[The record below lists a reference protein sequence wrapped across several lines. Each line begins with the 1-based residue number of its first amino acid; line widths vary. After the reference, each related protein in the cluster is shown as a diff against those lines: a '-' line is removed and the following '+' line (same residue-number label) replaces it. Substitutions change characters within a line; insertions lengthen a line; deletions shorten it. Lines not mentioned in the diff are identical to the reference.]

1 MSVAGSTGL
10 LPSEAY
16 RELIA
21 SGVVEPDFSQRLA
34 LERMDDLC
42 HRLAAMD
49 GKSGKLARLLQRKRP
64 EAPIGLYMWGSVGRG
79 KTMLMDLMLEAAPLE
94 KKQRLHFQAF
104 MADIHNRIHRFR
116 ESVKSGERKDT
127 DPMPPIAAEFVAE
140 TQLLCLDEFAVTD
153 IADAMILARLFEA
166 LFARGL
172 VLVATSNVEPDR
184 LYEGGLNRALF
195 MPFVAL
201 LKQRVEIFEVDAR
214 TDYRLEKLGG
224 SKVYHVPA
232 DGQAQAALDAV
243 FRSILGGVVAA
254 PDTLLVKGRKL
265 IVPLAGNGIAR
276 FPYEALCKAALG
288 NLDFLAI
295 ARAYHTVMIDGIPVI
310 PAESRNEAKR
320 FIALID
326 ALYDQSV
333 KLYASAEVEPQ
344 NIYRAESGREAFEFD
359 RTASRLIEMQSADYR
374 ALPHGERVANIQAGQ
389 GTEKS

>member
-21 SGVVEPDFSQRLA
+21 SGVVEPDLSQSLA

-42 HRLAAMD
+42 RRLAASE
-49 GKSGKLARLLQRKRP
+49 GKGGRLARLLQRKRP
-64 EAPIGLYMWGSVGRG
+64 EAPIGLYLWGSVGRG
-79 KTMLMDLMLEAAPLE
+79 KTMLMDLMLEAAPVE

-116 ESVKSGERKDT
+116 ESVKRGERKDT
-127 DPMPPIAAEFVAE
+127 DPMPPIAAEYMAE

-201 LKQRVEIFEVDAR
+201 LKQRVEIVEVDAR

-224 SKVYHVPA
+224 SPVYHVPA
-232 DGQAQAALDAV
+232 DGKAKAQLDAA
-243 FRSILGGVVAA
+243 FRSMLGGVVAA
-254 PDTLLVKGRKL
+254 SDTLLVKGRKV
-265 IVPLAGNGIAR
+265 IVPLAGKGVAR

-295 ARAYHTVMIDGIPVI
+295 AQSYPVVMIDGIPVI

-333 KLYASAEVEPQ
+333 KLYASAEVEPHK
-344 NIYRAESGREAFEFD
+344 IYLADSGREAFEFD

-374 ALPHGERVANIQAGQ
+374 ALPHGERVASKA
-389 GTEKS
+389 

>member
-10 LPSEAY
+10 LPSAAY

-21 SGVVEPDFSQRLA
+21 SGVIEPDLAQRAA

-42 HRLAAMD
+42 RRLAEME
-49 GKSGKLARLLQRKRP
+49 GKGGKIARLLQRKKP
-64 EAPIGLYMWGSVGRG
+64 KAPVGLYLWGSVGRG
-79 KTMLMDLMLEAAPLE
+79 KTMLMDLMLEAAPVE

-116 ESVKSGERKDT
+116 ESVKRGERKDT
-127 DPMPPIAAEFVAE
+127 DPIPPVAADFVAK
-140 TQLLCLDEFAVTD
+140 TQVLCLDEFAVTD

-201 LKQRVEIFEVDAR
+201 LKQRVEIVEVDAR

-224 SKVYHVPA
+224 SPVYHVPA
-232 DGQAQAALDAV
+232 DHAAKAALDAS
-243 FRSILGGVVAA
+243 FRSLLGGAVAA
-254 PDTLLVKGRKL
+254 PDRLVVKGRKL
-265 IVPLAGNGIAR
+265 IVPLAGNGVAR
-276 FPYEALCKAALG
+276 FPYEALCKVALG

-333 KLYASAEVEPQ
+333 KLYASAEVMPHA
-344 NIYRAESGREAFEFD
+344 IYQADSGREAFEFD

-374 ALPHGERVANIQAGQ
+374 ALPHGERVASTHAGQ
-389 GTEKS
+389 GSE

>member
-1 MSVAGSTGL
+1 
-10 LPSEAY
+10 
-16 RELIA
+16 
-21 SGVVEPDFSQRLA
+21 
-34 LERMDDLC
+34 
-42 HRLAAMD
+42 
-49 GKSGKLARLLQRKRP
+49 
-64 EAPIGLYMWGSVGRG
+64 
-79 KTMLMDLMLEAAPLE
+79 
-94 KKQRLHFQAF
+94 
-104 MADIHNRIHRFR
+104 
-116 ESVKSGERKDT
+116 
-127 DPMPPIAAEFVAE
+127 MPPIAAEFVAE

-201 LKQRVEIFEVDAR
+201 LKKRVEIVEVDAR

-232 DGQAQAALDAV
+232 DGQAKAALDAA
-243 FRSILGGVVAA
+243 FRSMLGGVVAA

-326 ALYDQSV
+326 ALYDRSV
-333 KLYASAEVEPQ
+333 KLYASAEVDPQ
-344 NIYRAESGREAFEFD
+344 NIYRADSGREAFEFD

-374 ALPHGERVANIQAGQ
+374 ALPHGERVAS
-389 GTEKS
+389 KV

>member
-1 MSVAGSTGL
+1 MSVAGSTDL

-49 GKSGKLARLLQRKRP
+49 GKGGKLARLLQRKRP
-64 EAPIGLYMWGSVGRG
+64 EAPIGLYLWGSVGRG
-79 KTMLMDLMLEAAPLE
+79 KTMLMDLMLEAAPVE

-116 ESVKSGERKDT
+116 ESVKRGERKDT

-184 LYEGGLNRALF
+184 LYESGLNRALF

-201 LKQRVEIFEVDAR
+201 LKQRVEIVEVDAR

-232 DGQAQAALDAV
+232 DSQAKAALDAA
-243 FRSILGGVVAA
+243 FRSMLGGVVAA
-254 PDTLLVKGRKL
+254 TDTLLVKGRKL
-265 IVPLAGNGIAR
+265 IVPLAGNGVAR

-295 ARAYHTVMIDGIPVI
+295 ARAYHTVMIDGIPII

-326 ALYDQSV
+326 ALYDRSV

-344 NIYRAESGREAFEFD
+344 KIYRAESGREAFEFD

-374 ALPHGERVANIQAGQ
+374 ALPHGVRVANVHASQ
-389 GTEKS
+389 GGE

>member
-1 MSVAGSTGL
+1 MSVAGSTDL

-49 GKSGKLARLLQRKRP
+49 GKGGKLARLLQRKRP
-64 EAPIGLYMWGSVGRG
+64 EAPIGLYLWGSVGRG
-79 KTMLMDLMLEAAPLE
+79 KTMLMDLMLEAAPVE

-116 ESVKSGERKDT
+116 ESVKRGERKDT

-184 LYEGGLNRALF
+184 LYESGLNRALF

-232 DGQAQAALDAV
+232 DSQAKAALDAA
-243 FRSILGGVVAA
+243 FRSMLGGIVAA

-265 IVPLAGNGIAR
+265 IVPLAGNGVAR

-326 ALYDQSV
+326 ALYDQSI
-333 KLYASAEVEPQ
+333 KLYASAEVLPQ

-359 RTASRLIEMQSADYR
+359 RTASRLIEMQSEDYG
-374 ALPHGERVANIQAGQ
+374 ALPHGERVANVHASQ
-389 GTEKS
+389 GGE

>member
-1 MSVAGSTGL
+1 
-10 LPSEAY
+10 
-16 RELIA
+16 
-21 SGVVEPDFSQRLA
+21 
-34 LERMDDLC
+34 MDDLC
-42 HRLAAMD
+42 QRLAAMD
-49 GKSGKLARLLQRKRP
+49 GTGGKLARLLQRKRP
-64 EAPIGLYMWGSVGRG
+64 EAPIGLYLWGSVGRG

-116 ESVKSGERKDT
+116 ESVKRGERKDT

-195 MPFVAL
+195 MPLVAL
-201 LKQRVEIFEVDAR
+201 LKQRVQIVEVDAR

-224 SKVYHVPA
+224 SPVYHVPA
-232 DGQAQAALDAV
+232 DGQAKAALDAA
-243 FRSILGGVVAA
+243 FRSMLGGVVAA

-344 NIYRAESGREAFEFD
+344 NIYRADSGREAFEFD

-374 ALPHGERVANIQAGQ
+374 ALPHGERVVNTRAGQ
-389 GTEKS
+389 GGE

>member
-1 MSVAGSTGL
+1 MSVAGSTDL

-49 GKSGKLARLLQRKRP
+49 GKGGKLARLLQRKRP
-64 EAPIGLYMWGSVGRG
+64 EAPIGLYLWGSVGRG
-79 KTMLMDLMLEAAPLE
+79 KTMLMDLMLEAAPVE

-116 ESVKSGERKDT
+116 ESVKRGERKDT

-184 LYEGGLNRALF
+184 LYESGLNRALF

-201 LKQRVEIFEVDAR
+201 LKQRVEIVEVDAR

-232 DGQAQAALDAV
+232 DSQAKAALDAV
-243 FRSILGGVVAA
+243 FRSMLGGLVAA
-254 PDTLLVKGRKL
+254 PETLLVKGRKL

-295 ARAYHTVMIDGIPVI
+295 ARAYHTVMIDGIPII

-326 ALYDQSV
+326 ALYDRSV
-333 KLYASAEVEPQ
+333 KLYASAEVDPQ
-344 NIYRAESGREAFEFD
+344 NIYRADSGREAFEFD
-359 RTASRLIEMQSADYR
+359 RTTSRLIEMQSADYR
-374 ALPHGERVANIQAGQ
+374 VLPHGERVANVHAGQ
-389 GTEKS
+389 GSE